1 VKQGQ
6 KVMGLSKKDRQTAQW
21 EYTFGL
27 SYIFYLH
34 LHASI
39 ILKIKE
45 FTMVEIVKNTIKHIR
60 KFSLLIEIYC

>member
-1 VKQGQ
+1 
-6 KVMGLSKKDRQTAQW
+6 MGLSKKRSPDCTM

-39 ILKIKE
+39 ILKIEE
-45 FTMVEIVKNTIKHIR
+45 FNMVEIVKNTINHIP
-60 KFSLLIEIYC
+60 KFSLLI